1 MIWKM
6 APACDVHEVMTYEV
20 RVQAQRSAIQPR
32 KQQCELRFWDT
43 PPTEMFLI
51 PFFSLPW
58 ISLSCLIHP
67 QFSMK
72 NQPSLGPL
80 HSPYFSIITCPRKHI
95 EKQNPA
101 GVWRMKGAERP
112 PSGRG
117 GKPEI
122 LIIVSIPTGKVKVTR
137 SCPTLCHPMDY
148 TVHGILQ
155 ARILEWVA
163 FPSSRDLPNPGIEP
177 RSTLQADS
185 LPAEPQE
192 KPKYLLYCVLMHQT
206 IPQHGVFCI
215 YYCCCYLLG
224 GCLTLRTLFHIP
236 VLPFLLWTIKTI
248 KFISE
253 GLGQVYMG

>member
-6 APACDVHEVMTYEV
+6 AHACDVHEVMTYEV

-80 HSPYFSIITCPRKHI
+80 HSPYFSIITCPPKHI

-101 GVWRMKGAERP
+101 GVWRMKGAERS

-122 LIIVSIPTGKVKVTR
+122 LIIVSIPTGKVKVTQ

-155 ARILEWVA
+155 ARILERVA
-163 FPSSRDLPNPGIEP
+163 FPFSRGSSQPRDQTQVSRIAGRFFTSWATREAQISTVLCSNAPNN
-177 RSTLQADS
+177 TTTW
-185 LPAEPQE
+185 
-192 KPKYLLYCVLMHQT
+192 CVLH
-206 IPQHGVFCI
+206 
-215 YYCCCYLLG
+215 LL
-224 GCLTLRTLFHIP
+224 LLLLFTRWVSDLANI
-236 VLPFLLWTIKTI
+236 
-248 KFISE
+248 ISHSCASISS
-253 GLGQVYMG
+253 LNN

>member
-6 APACDVHEVMTYEV
+6 AHACDVHEVMTYEV

-67 QFSMK
+67 QLSMK

-80 HSPYFSIITCPRKHI
+80 HSPYFSIITCPPKHI

-101 GVWRMKGAERP
+101 GVWRMKGPERP

-117 GKPEI
+117 GEAWNPHN
-122 LIIVSIPTGKVKVTR
+122 SINTYWKSESHSVM
-137 SCPTLCHPMDY
+137 S
-148 TVHGILQ
+148 
-155 ARILEWVA
+155 
-163 FPSSRDLPNPGIEP
+163 
-177 RSTLQADS
+177 DS
-185 LPAEPQE
+185 LPPYGLYSPWNSTGQNTGVGNLS
-192 KPKYLLYCVLMHQT
+192 LLQGIFPTQGSNPGLPHCRQILYQLSHKRSPNIYCT
-206 IPQHGVFCI
+206 VF
-215 YYCCCYLLG
+215 
-224 GCLTLRTLFHIP
+224 
-236 VLPFLLWTIKTI
+236 
-248 KFISE
+248 
-253 GLGQVYMG
+253 